1 MFKTNNMSG
10 CTARLQLGA
19 LAAIIGL
26 GLNACSQSYVVLLP
40 DEDGSIGKVQVTTK
54 EGVTVLENPR
64 AGTVIGGEPGKT
76 FEVGEEQ
83 INKDFGA
90 ALSAS
95 PKKSISFN
103 LYFEEGGAR
112 LTKAS
117 VADIPKIIAEIN
129 RRPAPDISLIG
140 HTDTVGDEKDNAR
153 LSLERA
159 KSVVSMLSQ
168 VKLDADKVVVESH
181 GEKNLLVPTPDETS
195 EPRNRMVEVTVR

>member
-1 MFKTNNMSG
+1 
-10 CTARLQLGA
+10 
-19 LAAIIGL
+19 
-26 GLNACSQSYVVLLP
+26 
-40 DEDGSIGKVQVTTK
+40 
-54 EGVTVLENPR
+54 LEKPR

-76 FEVGEEQ
+76 FEVSEEQ

-95 PKKSISFN
+95 PKKSISFY
-103 LYFEEGGAR
+103 LYFKEGGAR
-112 LTKAS
+112 LTPAS
-117 VADIPKIIAEIN
+117 AADIPKIIAEIN

-181 GEKNLLVPTPDETS
+181 GEKNLLVPTPDETG

>member
-10 CTARLQLGA
+10 YISRLQLGA

-26 GLNACSQSYVVLLP
+26 GLNACSQPYVVLLP

-54 EGVTVLENPR
+54 EGVTVLEKPR
-64 AGTVIGGEPGKT
+64 EGTVIGGEAGKT
-76 FEVGEEQ
+76 FEVSEEQ
-83 INKDFGA
+83 INKDFGS

-95 PKKSISFN
+95 PKKSISFY
-103 LYFEEGGAR
+103 LYFEGGGAS

-117 VADIPKIIAEIN
+117 AADIPKIIEEIG
-129 RRPAPDISLIG
+129 RRPAPDISIIG

-159 KSVVSMLSQ
+159 KSVVSILSQ
-168 VKLDADKVVVESH
+168 AKLDADKVVVDSH
-181 GEKNLLVPTPDETS
+181 GEKNLLVPTPDETD